1 MIIKRFL
8 FFTASLL
15 LIFNHLHA
23 QEKAQKDSIAQT
35 DVNDLYKRY
44 FKKHAGPDTS
54 HKKNGSLVL
63 LPTFGYTPSIGFQLG
78 ADVLGTRYFGDPAT
92 TSLSVFEAYTALS
105 TKKTALLQ
113 LKHNIYLHDNDW
125 NLQGSWEVGKNQV
138 LDHGIGTGRDDPGI
152 FPIKFTY
159 LRLNE
164 NIYREIFDHFY
175 AGAGLAF
182 NFYGNIDDEKE
193 NPGVSK
199 TFNHFYSIKNGFSPG
214 RYFANGV
221 LVNLQYNTR
230 DQPYRPYKGI
240 YANVIFRVNTKVLG
254 SEQEATQLKTEL
266 RKYWSL
272 SHKNPEHVLAYW
284 MWGSYLIN
292 GTIPYLELPGT
303 GSDVDQRSGRGYT
316 ISRFKGP
323 SYFYNELEYRFPIT
337 KDKLLSGV
345 TFINAQTASN
355 QRKTKLFQYWEP
367 GGGAGL
373 RILFNKH
380 TRSNLCIDYGFGS
393 SGSSGLFLGL
403 NETF

>member
-1 MIIKRFL
+1 
-8 FFTASLL
+8 
-15 LIFNHLHA
+15 
-23 QEKAQKDSIAQT
+23 
-35 DVNDLYKRY
+35 
-44 FKKHAGPDTS
+44 
-54 HKKNGSLVL
+54 
-63 LPTFGYTPSIGFQLG
+63 
-78 ADVLGTRYFGDPAT
+78 
-92 TSLSVFEAYTALS
+92 LS